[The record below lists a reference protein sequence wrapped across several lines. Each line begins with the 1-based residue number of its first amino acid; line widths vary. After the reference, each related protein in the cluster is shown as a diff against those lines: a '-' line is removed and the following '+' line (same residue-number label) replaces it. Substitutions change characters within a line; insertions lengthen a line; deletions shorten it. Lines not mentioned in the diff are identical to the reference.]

1 MPEITEQ
8 LQAWNNGD
16 EQALDR
22 LIPLVDNELKK
33 IARNY
38 LRNERAGHILQTT
51 ALVHEALMKMIR
63 ENISYTNRNQFY
75 RFIAKRMRQVLV
87 DYAKKETAAKRGKR
101 PERVELQEADA
112 QTSEK
117 STEIML
123 LEAALTKLA
132 KIDER
137 MARIVEC
144 RFFIGLT
151 FKEIADFLGVSHA
164 TVERD
169 WDFIRSWLRNEMT
182 AESRKK

>member
-87 DYAKKETAAKRGKR
+87 DYAKKETAA
-101 PERVELQEADA
+101 
-112 QTSEK
+112 
-117 STEIML
+117 
-123 LEAALTKLA
+123 
-132 KIDER
+132 
-137 MARIVEC
+137 
-144 RFFIGLT
+144 
-151 FKEIADFLGVSHA
+151 
-164 TVERD
+164 
-169 WDFIRSWLRNEMT
+169 
-182 AESRKK
+182 